1 MAMIPD
7 HHTMPDPEYAAA
19 LAAVGQIIDERI
31 GQRPVV
37 AGIAGRHFDRPRY
50 VRAALALCAADISG
64 GDPKQVWHVAATIE
78 LIGTAA
84 RVHGEL
90 LGGGRAGPHV
100 PGRQWH
106 GDAALMVG
114 DYLLA
119 VAAVEMARVPDP
131 RIIAWLAEAVMAI
144 SEAALTPV
152 VRALPADD
160 AWQRY
165 LEHAGSA
172 TATLIAAACR
182 AGALAGGGA
191 APPLELLGAAGHAL
205 GIAAHMFHDA
215 VQFGSP
221 SANTSPTSLGLP
233 WLLAA
238 TDDPALGAMMTVPLS
253 AADLPALLARVD
265 VAALAHRSHGCA
277 VAHRDAALAQLAP
290 LGARSASFARL
301 ARQLVP
307 DLPARG
313 AAGTA

>member
-1 MAMIPD
+1 MTTIPD
-7 HHTMPDPEYAAA
+7 HRTVPDPEYAAA

-37 AGIAGRHFDRPRY
+37 AGIAGRHFDRPHY
-50 VRAALALCAADISG
+50 TRAALALCAADITG
-64 GDPKQVWHVAATIE
+64 GRTEQAWHVAATIE

-90 LGGGRAGPHV
+90 LGGGAQATPRV

-119 VAAVEMARVPDP
+119 IAAVEMARLPDP
-131 RIIAWLAEAVMAI
+131 RIIAWLAESVMAI

-152 VRALPADD
+152 LRATPADE
-160 AWQRY
+160 AWQSY

-182 AGALAGGGA
+182 AGALAGGGPA
-191 APPLELLGAAGHAL
+191 APLDALGAAGHAL
-205 GIAAHMFHDA
+205 GIAAHMFHDTVVFA
-215 VQFGSP
+215 SP
-221 SANTSPTSLGLP
+221 SAGAPPISLGLP

-238 TDDPALGAMMTVPLS
+238 ADDPALGATIELPLDES
-253 AADLPALLARVD
+253 GLHALLARVD
-265 VAALAHRSHGCA
+265 VAALTRRSHRRA
-277 VAHRDAALAQLAP
+277 VAQRDAALAHLAP
-290 LGARSASFARL
+290 LGERSAPFARL
-301 ARQLVP
+301 ARRLVP
-307 DLPARG
+307 DLPA
-313 AAGTA
+313 